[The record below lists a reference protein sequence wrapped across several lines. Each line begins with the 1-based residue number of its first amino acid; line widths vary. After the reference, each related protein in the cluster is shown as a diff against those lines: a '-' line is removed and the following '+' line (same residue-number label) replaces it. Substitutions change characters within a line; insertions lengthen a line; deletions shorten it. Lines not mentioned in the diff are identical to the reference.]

1 MKRVAEEQLDKFY
14 VDLSV
19 GNYTR
24 FEFIKALSEYCSD
37 GIIMELSLWNS
48 LKGVVGSF
56 VYDSNYNYKEGE
68 LEYFLVW
75 RCKES
80 KSVIT
85 CNIDIVNTSG
95 IVLDTCKLKIKVI

>member
-1 MKRVAEEQLDKFY
+1 MKKVSEEQLDKFY

-19 GNYTR
+19 GNYTI
-24 FEFIKALSEYCSD
+24 FEFIKALSEYCND

-48 LKGVVGSF
+48 LKGVVGSL
-56 VYDSNYNYKEGE
+56 VYDSNYNYKAGE

-85 CNIDIVNTSG
+85 CNMDLVNTSG